1 VTQEHPHA
9 ELSAYIDG
17 ALVPAAQAAVRGH
30 LDTCA
35 LCRTHVAELRATV
48 ALVQT
53 LPDPVPSRRLVPRLA
68 AAPAWLA
75 PLRTLMTLASGA
87 AVFLFIASSLVTNI
101 NFLASSGAA
110 TSPTSANEASRDA
123 VAKQQVPAAAGAPAA
138 TNVPAPATS
147 PNAAFGAISPTA
159 SPAPIPSQL
168 LDSARGAAT
177 DDPQKRADQATAGP
191 SGAPGA
197 AAANAVNAEDN
208 ARLTNAEPQRS
219 PLVNPLL
226 WLTLALIC
234 GAIAI
239 ALQRRL
245 RSSV

>member
-1 VTQEHPHA
+1 VTKEHPHA

-17 ALVPAAQAAVRGH
+17 ALAPAAQAAVRGH

-35 LCRTHVAELRATV
+35 LCRAHVAELRATV
-48 ALVQT
+48 ALVHALT
-53 LPDPVPSRRLVPRLA
+53 DPVPSRRLVPRLA

-110 TSPTSANEASRDA
+110 TSANEASRDA
-123 VAKQQVPAAAGAPAA
+123 VAKQQAPAAAGVPAA
-138 TNVPAPATS
+138 TGVPAPATS
-147 PNAAFGAISPTA
+147 PFAAFAVSPSA
-159 SPAPIPSQL
+159 SPAPTASQV
-168 LDSARGAAT
+168 LDTARGSAT
-177 DDPQKRADQATAGP
+177 DDGQKRSDQATPGP

-197 AAANAVNAEDN
+197 AAVNPEDT
-208 ARLTNAEPQRS
+208 ARRTNAEPQRS

-226 WLTLALIC
+226 WLALALIS

-239 ALQRRL
+239 ALHRRL
-245 RSSV
+245 RASA

>member
-1 VTQEHPHA
+1 MTQEHPHA

-17 ALVPAAQAAVRGH
+17 ALAPAAQAAVRGH

-35 LCRTHVAELRATV
+35 ICSAHVAQLRATV
-48 ALVQT
+48 TLMQA
-53 LPDPVPSRRLVPRLA
+53 LPDPVPSRRLVPRLVA
-68 AAPAWLA
+68 GPPAWLA

-110 TSPTSANEASRDA
+110 TTASEASRDA
-123 VAKQQVPAAAGAPAA
+123 VAKQQVPAAAGAPAT
-138 TNVPAPATS
+138 TNAPLPPAS
-147 PNAAFGAISPTA
+147 PNAAFAVGPT
-159 SPAPIPSQL
+159 SSQAA
-168 LDSARGAAT
+168 DARGAAT
-177 DDPQKRADQATAGP
+177 DDPQKRSDQATAGP

-197 AAANAVNAEDN
+197 AAANPQDN

-219 PLVNPLL
+219 PLVSPLL
-226 WLTLALIC
+226 WLALALIS

-239 ALQRRL
+239 ALHRRL

>member
-17 ALVPAAQAAVRGH
+17 ALAPTAEAAVRGH

-35 LCRTHVAELRATV
+35 LCRAHVAELRATV
-48 ALVQT
+48 ALVQA
-53 LPDPVPSRRLVPRLA
+53 LPDPIPSRRLVPRLVA
-68 AAPAWLA
+68 APPAWLA

-110 TSPTSANEASRDA
+110 TTANEASRDA
-123 VAKQQVPAAAGAPAA
+123 IAKQQVPAAAGAPAA
-138 TNVPAPATS
+138 TNAPAPTAS
-147 PNAAFGAISPTA
+147 PNAAFVVGPT
-159 SPAPIPSQL
+159 SSQAA
-168 LDSARGAAT
+168 DATRGAAT
-177 DDPQKRADQATAGP
+177 DDPQKRLDQATAGP

-197 AAANAVNAEDN
+197 VAFNPQDN
-208 ARLTNAEPQRS
+208 ARLSSAEPQRS

-226 WLTLALIC
+226 WLTLALIS

-239 ALQRRL
+239 ILHRRL

>member
-17 ALVPAAQAAVRGH
+17 ALAPAAEAAVRGH

-35 LCRTHVAELRATV
+35 LCRAHVAELRATV
-48 ALVQT
+48 ALVHA

-68 AAPAWLA
+68 APPAWLA

-110 TSPTSANEASRDA
+110 TTASEASRDA
-123 VAKQQVPAAAGAPAA
+123 VAKQQAPAAAGAPTT
-138 TNVPAPATS
+138 TNAPAPAAS
-147 PNAAFGAISPTA
+147 PNAAFGAVSPT
-159 SPAPIPSQL
+159 SSQAA
-168 LDSARGAAT
+168 DARSAAT

-197 AAANAVNAEDN
+197 VALNAQEN
-208 ARLTNAEPQRS
+208 ARLANAEPQRS

-226 WLTLALIC
+226 WLTLAVIS

-239 ALQRRL
+239 ALHRRL
-245 RSSV
+245 RSTV

>member
-17 ALVPAAQAAVRGH
+17 ALAPAAQAAVRGH

-35 LCRTHVAELRATV
+35 LCRAHVAELRSTV
-48 ALVQT
+48 ALMRS
-53 LPDPVPSRRLVPRLA
+53 LPDPIPSRRLVPRLA
-68 AAPAWLA
+68 APPAWLA

-110 TSPTSANEASRDA
+110 TSANEASRDSIA
-123 VAKQQVPAAAGAPAA
+123 RQAAPAAAGAPAP
-138 TNVPAPATS
+138 TNTPA
-147 PNAAFGAISPTA
+147 PTA
-159 SPAPIPSQL
+159 SPFAAFAPTASAPPTASQV
-168 LDSARGAAT
+168 LDTAVGAAT
-177 DDPQKRADQATAGP
+177 NDPQKRAGQATAP
-191 SGAPGA
+191 PVDASGA
-197 AAANAVNAEDN
+197 AALSPQDVG
-208 ARLTNAEPQRS
+208 RLAAAEPQRS

-226 WLTLALIC
+226 WLTLALIS

-239 ALQRRL
+239 VLHRRL

>member
-17 ALVPAAQAAVRGH
+17 ALAPAAQAAVRGH

-35 LCRTHVAELRATV
+35 LCRAHVAELRATV
-48 ALVQT
+48 ALVHA

-110 TSPTSANEASRDA
+110 TSATSANEASRDA
-123 VAKQQVPAAAGAPAA
+123 VAKQQAPAAAGAPAA

-147 PNAAFGAISPTA
+147 PNAAFGAVSPTA
-159 SPAPIPSQL
+159 PTTSPL
-168 LDSARGAAT
+168 LDTARGSAT
-177 DDPQKRADQATAGP
+177 DDPQKRSDQATARP
-191 SGAPGA
+191 LETSA
-197 AAANAVNAEDN
+197 AAALSPQDSG
-208 ARLTNAEPQRS
+208 RLASAEPARS
-219 PLVNPLL
+219 PLLNPWL
-226 WLTLALIC
+226 WLTLAILC
-234 GAIAI
+234 AAIAI

-245 RSSV
+245 RASV

>member
-1 VTQEHPHA
+1 
-9 ELSAYIDG
+9 
-17 ALVPAAQAAVRGH
+17 
-30 LDTCA
+30 
-35 LCRTHVAELRATV
+35 
-48 ALVQT
+48 
-53 LPDPVPSRRLVPRLA
+53 
-68 AAPAWLA
+68 
-75 PLRTLMTLASGA
+75 MTLASGA

-101 NFLASSGAA
+101 NFLASGGAA
-110 TSPTSANEASRDA
+110 TSASEASRDA

-138 TNVPAPATS
+138 TNVPAPVTS

-159 SPAPIPSQL
+159 SPAPTPSQL
-168 LDSARGAAT
+168 LDSAKGRAT
-177 DDPQKRADQATAGP
+177 DDPQKRGDQATAGP

-197 AAANAVNAEDN
+197 AAANAVNAQDN

-226 WLTLALIC
+226 WLTLALIS

-239 ALQRRL
+239 ALHRRL

>member
-17 ALVPAAQAAVRGH
+17 ALAPAAQAAVRGH

-35 LCRTHVAELRATV
+35 LCRAHVAELRATV
-48 ALVQT
+48 ALVHS
-53 LPDPVPSRRLVPRLA
+53 LPDPVPSRRLVPRLS

-75 PLRTLMTLASGA
+75 PMRTLMTLASGA

-110 TSPTSANEASRDA
+110 TTANEASRDA
-123 VAKQQVPAAAGAPAA
+123 IAKQQAPVAAGAPAA
-138 TNVPAPATS
+138 TNVPAPVVS

-159 SPAPIPSQL
+159 SPAPAASQL
-168 LDSARGAAT
+168 LDSAKGTAT
-177 DDPQKRADQATAGP
+177 DDPQKRGDQATAGP

-197 AAANAVNAEDN
+197 AAANAVNAQDN

-226 WLTLALIC
+226 WLTLALIS

-239 ALQRRL
+239 ALHRRL

>member
-1 VTQEHPHA
+1 MTQEHPHA

-17 ALVPAAQAAVRGH
+17 ALAPAAQAAVRGH

-35 LCRTHVAELRATV
+35 LCSAHVAQLRATI
-48 ALVQT
+48 ALVHA

-68 AAPAWLA
+68 GAPAWLA

-110 TSPTSANEASRDA
+110 TSATSANEATRDA
-123 VAKQQVPAAAGAPAA
+123 VAKQQAPAAAGAPAA

-147 PNAAFGAISPTA
+147 PNAAFGAISPT
-159 SPAPIPSQL
+159 PAPTASQL
-168 LDSARGAAT
+168 LDSAKGTAT

-197 AAANAVNAEDN
+197 AAVNAVSAQDN
-208 ARLTNAEPQRS
+208 ARLANAEPQRS

-226 WLTLALIC
+226 WLSLALIS

-239 ALQRRL
+239 ALHRRL

>member
-1 VTQEHPHA
+1 MTQEHPHA

-17 ALVPAAQAAVRGH
+17 ALAPAAQAAVRGH

-35 LCRTHVAELRATV
+35 LCRAHVAQLRATV
-48 ALVQT
+48 ALVQA

-110 TSPTSANEASRDA
+110 TTANEASRDA
-123 VAKQQVPAAAGAPAA
+123 IAKQQAPAAAGAPAA
-138 TNVPAPATS
+138 TGVPAPATS
-147 PNAAFGAISPTA
+147 PNAAFSANSPTA
-159 SPAPIPSQL
+159 PSASPL
-168 LDSARGAAT
+168 LDAARGLAT
-177 DDPQKRADQATAGP
+177 DPQKRADQATAGP

-197 AAANAVNAEDN
+197 AAVNAQDN

-226 WLTLALIC
+226 WLALALIS
-234 GAIAI
+234 GATAI
-239 ALQRRL
+239 ALHRRL
-245 RSSV
+245 HSTV

>member
-17 ALVPAAQAAVRGH
+17 ALAPGAQAAVRGH
-30 LDTCA
+30 LDACA
-35 LCRTHVAELRATV
+35 LCRAHVAQLRATI
-48 ALVQT
+48 ALVQA
-53 LPDPVPSRRLVPRLA
+53 LPGPVPSRRLVPRLT

-110 TSPTSANEASRDA
+110 TSANEASRDA
-123 VAKQQVPAAAGAPAA
+123 VAKQQAPAAAGAPAA
-138 TNVPAPATS
+138 TAPAPATS
-147 PNAAFGAISPTA
+147 PNAAFAVTPTA
-159 SPAPIPSQL
+159 PSAAPA
-168 LDSARGAAT
+168 LDTARGSAT
-177 DDPQKRADQATAGP
+177 DDPKRSDQSTAGP
-191 SGAPGA
+191 SGAAGA
-197 AAANAVNAEDN
+197 VAANAQDN
-208 ARLTNAEPQRS
+208 ARLANAEPQRS

-226 WLTLALIC
+226 WLLLALIS

-239 ALQRRL
+239 ALHRRL
-245 RSSV
+245 RSIV

>member
-1 VTQEHPHA
+1 VTKEHPHA

-17 ALVPAAQAAVRGH
+17 ALAPAAQAAVRGH
-30 LDTCA
+30 LDTCG
-35 LCRTHVAELRATV
+35 LCRAHVAELRATV
-48 ALVQT
+48 ALVRA

-68 AAPAWLA
+68 TAPAWLA

-101 NFLASSGAA
+101 NFLASGGAA
-110 TSPTSANEASRDA
+110 TTANEASRDA
-123 VAKQQVPAAAGAPAA
+123 IAKQQVPAAAGAPAA

-147 PNAAFGAISPTA
+147 PNAAFGAVSPTAPTA
-159 SPAPIPSQL
+159 SPLA
-168 LDSARGAAT
+168 DTARGSAT
-177 DDPQKRADQATAGP
+177 DDPQKRADQSTAGP

-197 AAANAVNAEDN
+197 AAVNAQDN

-226 WLTLALIC
+226 WLALALIS

-239 ALQRRL
+239 ALHRRL
-245 RSSV
+245 RSTV

>member
-1 VTQEHPHA
+1 MTQEHPHA

-17 ALVPAAQAAVRGH
+17 ALASAAQAAVRGH

-35 LCRTHVAELRATV
+35 LCRAHVAELRATV
-48 ALVQT
+48 ALVQA
-53 LPDPVPSRRLVPRLA
+53 LPDPIPSRRLVPRLVA
-68 AAPAWLA
+68 APPAWLA

-87 AVFLFIASSLVTNI
+87 AMFLFVASSLVTNI

-110 TSPTSANEASRDA
+110 TTANEASRDA
-123 VAKQQVPAAAGAPAA
+123 IAKQQVPAAAGAPTT
-138 TNVPAPATS
+138 TNAPAPAAS
-147 PNAAFGAISPTA
+147 PNAAFAVGPT
-159 SPAPIPSQL
+159 SSQAA
-168 LDSARGAAT
+168 DAARGAPT
-177 DDPQKRADQATAGP
+177 DDPQKRSDQATAGP

-197 AAANAVNAEDN
+197 AAVNAQDN

-226 WLTLALIC
+226 WLTLALIS

-239 ALQRRL
+239 ALHRRL
-245 RSSV
+245 RSAV

>member
-17 ALVPAAQAAVRGH
+17 ALAPAAEAAVRGH

-35 LCRTHVAELRATV
+35 LCRAHVAELRATV
-48 ALVQT
+48 ALVHA

-68 AAPAWLA
+68 TAPAWLA

-110 TSPTSANEASRDA
+110 TTATSANEASRDA
-123 VAKQQVPAAAGAPAA
+123 VAKQQAPVAAGAPAA
-138 TNVPAPATS
+138 TNVPAPAAS
-147 PNAAFGAISPTA
+147 PFGAFAVSPTA
-159 SPAPIPSQL
+159 SAAPTTSQV
-168 LDSARGAAT
+168 LDTARGSAT
-177 DDPQKRADQATAGP
+177 DDPQKRSDQATAGP

-197 AAANAVNAEDN
+197 AAVSAQDN
-208 ARLTNAEPQRS
+208 ARLANAEPQRS

-226 WLTLALIC
+226 WLTLALIS

-239 ALQRRL
+239 ALHRRL
-245 RSSV
+245 RSTV